1 MANILS
7 SRLLGLVF
15 LCTRDAV
22 SRKEKKGW
30 LYWLYAFFGALQ
42 MDSVLPVLNLRPGL
56 TDGIAIVGSQ
66 TQHLAGYVNMRLGSP
81 SFLCAQWF
89 IFLISKNFP

>member
-7 SRLLGLVF
+7 NELLGLVF

-30 LYWLYAFFGALQ
+30 LYLLFGALQ
-42 MDSVLPVLNLRPGL
+42 MDSLESETRP
-56 TDGIAIVGSQ
+56 
-66 TQHLAGYVNMRLGSP
+66 H
-81 SFLCAQWF
+81 
-89 IFLISKNFP
+89 